1 MISCAMKAAQNYE
14 IAKNDTYGLTGLF
27 KGLVDV
33 MINIADTR
41 SWTTLPK
48 EFQVAR
54 IPTPADRKLV
64 LATPGAAPVDVTV
77 ADGIV
82 NVVYVKS
89 VVASSPLLV
98 SQFKLK

>member
-1 MISCAMKAAQNYE
+1 M
-14 IAKNDTYGLTGLF
+14 
-27 KGLVDV
+27 VH
-33 MINIADTR
+33 
-41 SWTTLPK
+41 P
-48 EFQVAR
+48 FQVAQALDVADATLDQAALEV
-54 IPTPADRKLV
+54 TP
-64 LATPGAAPVDVTV
+64 ATPGAAPVDVTV